1 VVGAYD
7 TRAGPAGVQLCM
19 YSSVTDYCSVFGRS
33 AYVRLQSTMYT
44 SDVFAF
50 YSTVSLLSKKCSR
63 ARTCSSLGTH
73 YADYGS
79 YAQYGKELLP
89 AQSCA
94 HTSMLNVLVAYSAR
108 SDTVYR
114 TLKQTVHNSIVTI
127 MIVLVNQGY

>member
-1 VVGAYD
+1 MVGAYD

-33 AYVRLQSTMYT
+33 ATKYNVHERRFCVLQ
-44 SDVFAF
+44 
-50 YSTVSLLSKKCSR
+50 YSESSFEEML
-63 ARTCSSLGTH
+63 TCAHMLYSSLGTH

-94 HTSMLNVLVAYSAR
+94 HTSMLNVLVS
-108 SDTVYR
+108 V
-114 TLKQTVHNSIVTI
+114 
-127 MIVLVNQGY
+127 